1 MPMSG
6 LMLRISCL
14 ILKKLDYTLNGIIL
28 ILTPEGYDLSVMG
41 YNFSGVVVMFVRS
54 ANELALLVISRR
66 KELGLSQSEVA
77 DRVGLKQKTIS
88 AFENKPE
95 STKLDTLF
103 RILSAVKLDLNGI
116 AKEKVNVVEKPWAE
130 EW

>member
-1 MPMSG
+1 
-6 LMLRISCL
+6 
-14 ILKKLDYTLNGIIL
+14 
-28 ILTPEGYDLSVMG
+28 MG
-41 YNFSGVVVMFVRS
+41 YYFSGVVVMFVRS

>member
-1 MPMSG
+1 
-6 LMLRISCL
+6 
-14 ILKKLDYTLNGIIL
+14 
-28 ILTPEGYDLSVMG
+28 MG